1 MKLIVAHRNTA
12 ILAAC
17 IAVLILVFG
26 FLAGNASRAE
36 SSPTATASS
45 VSEVPSDQGFGP
57 RESRSGRNAAG
68 SLLENLFSYTYHPVA
83 IPLTVFSNPANIAI
97 PDDGVTGV
105 TSTITVSGVVGPI
118 ASMTLTLNDL
128 SVPRPQQM
136 DFLLVG
142 PGGQKFV
149 FLSDAG
155 GQNSGSATT
164 NVTMTFSD
172 ASAVVIL
179 QASNTPFTT
188 GTFRPVDYDASPSFP
203 TSAPPYQSAA
213 PFGSA
218 TFTSVFGGLS
228 GASVNGNW
236 VLHLWD
242 GGAGGGT
249 GQIAGGWS
257 LDIVT
262 TPSAAAT
269 TTILGS
275 SANPSFTNQAITL
288 TSTTTSTSTVNTGVV
303 NFVDNTTSTTLC
315 SGAAVNGSGVA
326 TCNVPAGTL
335 SERIHQITA
344 TYVGNATF
352 ATSNGSVQQEVNNPT
367 QVAGSAFT
375 NPGTVTVSDA
385 GIPSVPYPSNIFVSG
400 LSGSIS
406 KVTVTFTNVNFPETG
421 DLDFLLVGPGGQK
434 FIIWSD
440 AGGGSSSS
448 TGTFVLD
455 DAALSQLP
463 ASGSIAAGTYRPSD
477 YAVEG
482 EVFPAPAPAP
492 PFNTAGPNGSSTFA
506 SVFGGAAPNGKWS
519 LYATDDS
526 GSGGIVSTIAGWTL
540 TFTTTSDAATT
551 TVLTSTPN
559 PATTAQAIALTAT
572 VSSSSTVNAGTV
584 TFRRGATVLCAAVP
598 VNASGVATC
607 NVAAGTLPEGSHLLT
622 ADYNGAP
629 GQFNISSGTT
639 TQVINSPTIVSCL
652 NFANN
657 GGITI
662 SNDTT
667 LGTPYPSNISVSGLA
682 GTITKVTLTMTVG
695 NAPTP
700 DHTDFLLVG
709 PGGQKFLFMGD
720 AGGTTDIINQT
731 LTFDDAAATALPDS
745 TAIVTGTYRPT
756 AYTGDTDIFPA
767 PAPAGPYNPAAPE
780 GSGTFALFNGISP
793 NGTWS
798 VYAVE
803 DAGDAANTVIT
814 NWSLNFTLSPVAT
827 TTAVTSS
834 ANPSV
839 FGQPVTLTATVTSG
853 AGTPNGNVQF
863 FDGATQIG
871 SLILDGSGQ
880 AQMTVSAL
888 SVGSHTI
895 TAQYAGS
902 SSGCTGAFN
911 ASSGALGGG
920 QQVNPAN
927 TTVALASSVNPSFT
941 TQPVTFTATVT
952 AQAPSSAGVGANGTA
967 SFFANG
973 NPIAGCANVA
983 LNAGGQASCPTSFAT
998 SGNHNITAQYS
1009 GSANFNASNNN
1020 ASPLVQQVLAPPVV
1034 TKSFSPST
1042 VVLNGTSVMTLS
1054 IQSPNAGVNLSGV
1067 NLTDN
1072 FPAGMVAGTG
1082 PLISTTNCAGLTVTD
1097 SGGGSFEPG
1106 DTGIKLNNF
1115 VAPPVPCEV
1124 KINVV
1129 GTTLGDLVN
1138 TTDAPTTPGGAT
1150 GLPATATLK
1159 VVSPVTVSKAFL
1171 PSSITSGDLSL
1182 LTVTLGNPNAD
1193 SSLTGAAVTDTL
1205 PAGVTTVPSTAS
1217 TTCGGSATQ
1226 ASGSVSLSGG
1236 TIPQGGSCTLTV
1248 SVTSTVLGPHTNT
1261 IPAGAVTTTNG
1272 GSNTAPASAVLTVL
1286 APPPTLG
1293 DYPNTTLDLSGNATV
1308 TPTAAPTSTAR
1319 ILVEASTYF
1328 KGTLEA
1334 DPFTGVVRVT
1344 NAHPAGTHTVT
1355 VTAFNVDGVSV
1366 SETFSVTVATPTPC
1380 SPAAF
1385 TEADNYAVG
1394 TSPYSVAVGDF
1405 NRDGVQDLATANFL
1419 TDNISVLLG
1428 DGSGAFAPSTNFS
1441 AGDGTLSVA
1450 VADVNRDGLQ
1460 DLVSTNFNSNNVSV
1474 LLGTGTG
1481 TFGAASHF
1489 VVGTNPYSVAVGD
1502 LNADGSPDLAVANQ
1516 ASNNVS
1522 ILLGNGTGGF
1532 AAAVNFTA
1540 GSVPTSIALADLNE
1554 DEILD
1559 LAVANFSSNNV
1570 SVLLGTGT
1578 GTFGAASN
1586 FAVGTTPFSIVVA
1599 DFNNDGNQDA
1609 ATANW
1614 NSSDVSILLGT
1625 GTGTFGAATH
1635 FPAGTI
1641 PSSVAV
1647 VDFNGD
1653 EVLDLVV
1660 SVQAPDSIALLEGN
1674 GDGTF
1679 GAPTAF
1685 SAGTAK
1691 SVAVGD
1697 FNGDGLQDIVSANL
1711 TSNDVSV
1718 LLRQCAPTIT
1728 AAAITRQQ
1736 GSPASV
1742 SQIATVS
1749 DADQPGEILGVTV
1762 DGGAASTVN
1771 GVTVSGITV
1780 DAAGSVSASVVA
1792 DCGAANATFT
1802 LEVTDA
1808 EGTTSSGTLTV
1819 NVIANSP
1826 PALGSYPNAGPL
1838 AVGGGTTVTP
1848 TAAPADNGSVTGL
1861 AAAAPGFGGTLT
1873 ANPATGVVTVTNAG
1887 PSGVY
1892 TVTVTATDNCG
1903 ATSTATFQLTVN
1915 SNPTIVAAGP
1925 LTRTQ
1930 GAPAT
1935 VSPIATVNDADQP
1948 ANTLAV
1954 NVNGGSSATV
1964 NGVTVSGITVNAA
1977 GQVSATVGASCGASN
1992 ASFTLR
1998 VTDSFGAFAT
2008 ATLTV
2013 NVLTETTPPVIN
2025 PIANVVATLPN
2036 GSATSMPVT
2045 FPLPTATD
2053 NCGSVTVTTTPVSGS
2068 IFQLGTTT
2076 VNVTA
2081 TDSNG
2086 NTATAT
2092 FTVTVQYPFSGF
2104 SGRVESPGVNFA
2116 SAGNTIPIAFS
2127 LGGNRGLNIF
2137 APGSPSSQQAN
2148 CTTWVPFGSST
2159 PASSSPGLMFTG
2171 SQYMYFWTT
2180 NPSWAGTCRVFSMT
2194 LNDGTTRTLRFS
2206 FYF

>member
-1 MKLIVAHRNTA
+1 MRSSFAHRNTTVFSV
-12 ILAAC
+12 C
-17 IAVLILVFG
+17 TAVFILVFT
-26 FLAGNASRAE
+26 FLAGNAARARSIADEGKAAVISE
-36 SSPTATASS
+36 SSQKSS
-45 VSEVPSDQGFGP
+45 NLLI
-57 RESRSGRNAAG
+57 RE
-68 SLLENLFSYTYHPVA
+68 LFAYTYNPVA
-83 IPLTVFSNPANIAI
+83 IPLTVFTNPANIAI
-97 PDDGVTGV
+97 PDDGVAGV
-105 TSTITVSGVVGPI
+105 TSTITVSGAAGPI
-118 ASMTLTLNDL
+118 SAITLTLNNL
-128 SVPRPQQM
+128 TTPRPQNL

-155 GQNSGSATT
+155 GQNSGSATS

-172 ASAVVIL
+172 ASSVVIQ

-188 GTFRPVDYDASPSFP
+188 GTFKPIDYDASPNFP
-203 TSAPPYQSAA
+203 TSPPPYQSAA
-213 PFGSA
+213 PQGSA

-236 VLHLWD
+236 VLHVWD

-249 GQIAGGWS
+249 SAIAGGWS

-262 TPSAAAT
+262 TAAAST
-269 TTILGS
+269 TTTVSS

-288 TSTTTSTSTVNTGVV
+288 TSTTTSSSTVNTGNV
-303 NFVDNTTSTTLC
+303 NFVDNTTSVTLC
-315 SGAAVNGSGVA
+315 SNAPVNGSGVA
-326 TCNVPAGTL
+326 TCVVPANTL
-335 SERIHQITA
+335 TERIHQITA

-352 ATSNGSVQQEVNNPT
+352 ATSNAAISQEVNNPT
-367 QVAGSAFT
+367 QVAGTAYT
-375 NPGTVTVSDA
+375 NPGTITIADA
-385 GIPSVPYPSNIFVSG
+385 GFTSVPYPSNIFVTG

-406 KVTVTFTNVNFPETG
+406 KVTVTFTGANFPETG
-421 DLDFLLVGPGGQK
+421 DLDFLLVGPAGQK
-434 FIIWSD
+434 YVLWSD
-440 AGGGSSSS
+440 AGGGSSAS
-448 TGTFVLD
+448 TGTFILD
-455 DAALSQLP
+455 DAAPSQLP
-463 ASGSIAAGTYRPSD
+463 ASGSITAGTYRPAD
-477 YAVEG
+477 HAVEG

-492 PFNTAGPNGSSTFA
+492 PFSTAGPNGSSTFA

-526 GSGGIVSTIAGWTL
+526 GSAGVTSTIGSWTL

-551 TVLTSTPN
+551 TVLTSSPN
-559 PATTAQAIALTAT
+559 PATNSQAITLTAT
-572 VSSSSTVNAGTV
+572 VTSSSTVGSGTV
-584 TFRRGATVLCAAVP
+584 TFRRGATVLCGAVP
-598 VNASGVATC
+598 VNGSGVATC
-607 NVAAGTLPEGSHLLT
+607 NVPAGTLTEGSHLLT
-622 ADYNGAP
+622 ADYNGSP
-629 GQFNISSGTT
+629 GQFNISSGTI
-639 TQVINSPTIVSCL
+639 TQVVNSPTVVTCL

-667 LGTPYPSNISVSGLA
+667 LGNPYPSNINVSGLA
-682 GTITKVTLTMTVG
+682 GNITKVTLRMTVG

-731 LTFDDAAATALPDS
+731 LTFDDAAANPLPDS

-756 AYTGDTDIFPA
+756 AYAGDTDIFPA
-767 PAPAGPYNPAAPE
+767 PAPAGPYDPAAPE
-780 GSGTFALFNGISP
+780 GAGTFASVFNGSSP
-793 NGTWS
+793 NGTWKL
-798 VYAVE
+798 YAVE
-803 DAGDAANTVIT
+803 DAGDAADTVIT
-814 NWSLNFTLSPVAT
+814 NWSLDFTLAPVAT
-827 TTAVTSS
+827 TTVVTSS
-834 ANPSV
+834 VNPSV
-839 FGQPVTLTATVTSG
+839 FGQPVTFTATVTSA
-853 AGTPNGNVQF
+853 AGTPSGNVQF
-863 FDGATQIG
+863 FDGATPLG
-871 SLILDGSGQ
+871 GAVALNGSGQ
-880 AQMTVSAL
+880 AQITTSSL

-911 ASSGALGGG
+911 ASNGSLAGA
-920 QQVNPAN
+920 QQVEPAN
-927 TTVALASSVNPSFT
+927 TAVAVASSVNPSFT
-941 TQPVTFTATVT
+941 AQPVTFTASVT
-952 AQAPSSAGVGANGTA
+952 AQAPSAASVGAAGTA

-973 NPIAGCANVA
+973 NPIAGCSSVA
-983 LNAGGQASCPTSFAT
+983 LNAGGQASCPTTFAA
-998 SGNHNITAQYS
+998 SGNYNITAQYS
-1009 GSANFNASNNN
+1009 GTANFNGSNNN
-1020 ASPLVQQVLAPPVV
+1020 ASPLVQQVLGPPVV

-1042 VVLNGTSVMTLS
+1042 VVVGGTSVMTLS
-1054 IQSPNAGVNLSGV
+1054 IQSPNAGVNLPGV

-1072 FPAGMVAGTG
+1072 FPAGMVAGT
-1082 PLISTTNCAGLTVTD
+1082 PPVISSTNCGGLTITD
-1097 SGGGSFEPG
+1097 TGGTGFGPG
-1106 DTGIKLNNF
+1106 DTGIRLNNF
-1115 VAPPVPCEV
+1115 LAPAPVPCEL

-1138 TTDAPTTPGGAT
+1138 TTEAPTTTGGGT

-1159 VVSPVTVSKAFL
+1159 VVSPVTVSKAFS
-1171 PSSITSGDLSL
+1171 PDTITSGGTSL
-1182 LTVTLGNPNAD
+1182 LTITLGNPNDVTLA
-1193 SSLTGAAVTDTL
+1193 GAALTDTL
-1205 PAGVTTVPSTAS
+1205 PAGVTTVPATAA
-1217 TTCGGSATQ
+1217 TTCGGAATQ
-1226 ASGSVSLSGG
+1226 APGSVSLSGG
-1236 TIPQGGSCTLTV
+1236 TIPQAGSCTLTV
-1248 SVTSTVLGPHTNT
+1248 SVTSTALGAHTNT
-1261 IPAGAVTTTNG
+1261 IPAGGVTTANG
-1272 GSNTAPASAVLTVL
+1272 GSNTAPANAVLTVL

-1293 DYPNTTLDLSGNATV
+1293 DYPNTTLELSGNAAV

-1319 ILVEASTYF
+1319 MLVEASTYF
-1328 KGTLEA
+1328 KGELEA
-1334 DPFTGVVRVT
+1334 DPVTGVVRVT

-1366 SETFSVTVATPTPC
+1366 SKTFSLAVTTPTPC

-1385 TEADNYAVG
+1385 TEADNYPVG

-1405 NRDGVQDLATANFL
+1405 NGDGVQDVATANFL
-1419 TDNISVLLG
+1419 SDNISVLLG
-1428 DGSGAFAPSTNFS
+1428 DGSGAFGPSTSFG
-1441 AGDGTLSVA
+1441 AGDGPSSVT
-1450 VADVNRDGLQ
+1450 VADVNRDGFQ
-1460 DLVSTNFNSNNVSV
+1460 DLVSTNFSSNNVSV
-1474 LLGTGTG
+1474 LLGTGAG

-1489 VVGTNPYSVAVGD
+1489 AVGTNPYSVAAGD
-1502 LNADGSPDLAVANQ
+1502 LNADGRLDLAVANQ

-1522 ILLGNGTGGF
+1522 ILLGSGMGGF
-1532 AAAVNFTA
+1532 GAAVNFAA
-1540 GSVPTSIALADLNE
+1540 GAVPTSIALADLNE
-1554 DEILD
+1554 DDILD
-1559 LAVANFSSNNV
+1559 LTVANFSSNNV
-1570 SVLLGTGT
+1570 SVLLGTGV
-1578 GTFGAASN
+1578 GTFGPASN

-1625 GTGTFGAATH
+1625 GTGTFGTAAH
-1635 FPAGTI
+1635 FAAGTI
-1641 PSSVAV
+1641 PSSVSV
-1647 VDFNGD
+1647 IDLNGD
-1653 EVLDLVV
+1653 GVLDLAV
-1660 SVQAPDSIALLEGN
+1660 SVQAPNSIALLEGN

-1679 GAPTAF
+1679 EAPAAF
-1685 SAGTAK
+1685 SAGPAK

-1697 FNGDGLQDIVSANL
+1697 FNGDGLQDIVSANQ

-1718 LLRQCAPTIT
+1718 LLRQCAPVIT
-1728 AAAITRQQ
+1728 AATITRQQ
-1736 GSPASV
+1736 GSPGSV

-1749 DADQPGEILGVTV
+1749 DADQPGEVLAVTV
-1762 DGGAASTVN
+1762 NGGASATVN

-1780 DAAGSVSASVVA
+1780 DAAGNVSASVVA
-1792 DCGAANATFT
+1792 ACGASDATFT

-1808 EGTTSSGTLTV
+1808 EGATSTGTLTV

-1826 PALGSYPNAGPL
+1826 PALSSYPNAGPL

-1848 TAAPADNGSVTGL
+1848 NAAPTDNGSISTL
-1861 AAAAPGFGGTLT
+1861 TAAAPGFTGSLSGN
-1873 ANPATGVVTVTNAG
+1873 AATGAITVANAG

-1935 VSPIATVNDADQP
+1935 VSQIATVNDADQP
-1948 ANTLAV
+1948 ANTLSV
-1954 NVNGGSSATV
+1954 NVNGGASATV

-1977 GQVSATVGASCGASN
+1977 GQVSAAVGASCGASN

-2025 PIANVVATLPN
+2025 PIANVTATLPN

-2053 NCGSVTVTTTPVSGS
+2053 NCGTVTVTTSPVSGS
-2068 IFQLGTTT
+2068 VFQLGTTT

-2092 FTVTVQYPFSGF
+2092 FTVTVQYPFTGF
-2104 SGRVESPGVNFA
+2104 TGRASSPGANFA
-2116 SAGNTIPIAFS
+2116 TAGNTIPLAFS

-2148 CTTWVPFGSST
+2148 CSSWT
-2159 PASSSPGLMFTG
+2159 PIGASSPTSASPGLLFAG
-2171 SQYMYFWTT
+2171 GQYYYFWTT
-2180 NPSWAGTCRVFSMT
+2180 NPAWAGTCRVFSMT

-2206 FYF
+2206 FYN